1 MRFYETKTLERIGYD
16 FYCDIAN
23 RIVEARKRKGWT
35 QKKLA
40 EESKIKESKITSIE
54 AVRMKIKLDDL
65 EKLSKCLDVTVN
77 WLIDA
82 EIDSQ
87 IGECLYLIW
96 LERLEDFKLYQRST
110 SKRLAFLEYER
121 ELNKA
126 EIKVDNCRERV
137 FVKLVG
143 VPITDEEIRD
153 KFPKLTTQDE
163 EIIKPSKNKEEEKC
177 NKN

>member
-1 MRFYETKTLERIGYD
+1 MRYIEKETMERVGYD

-23 RIVEARKRKGWT
+23 RIIEARKRKGWT

-40 EESKIKESKITSIE
+40 EESKINESKIASMET
-54 AVRMKIKLDDL
+54 VRTKIKLADL
-65 EKLSKCLDVTVN
+65 EKLSNVLDVTVN

-87 IGECLYLIW
+87 IGDCLYLIW
-96 LERLEDFKLYQRST
+96 PENLETCKLYQQST

-121 ELNKA
+121 KLNKIGVQA
-126 EIKVDNCRERV
+126 DSCRQRV

-143 VPITDEEIRD
+143 VPITDDEIRD
-153 KFPKLTTQDE
+153 KFPKLISQDE
-163 EIIKPSKNKEEEKC
+163 EIIKPKNKED
-177 NKN
+177 

>member
-1 MRFYETKTLERIGYD
+1 MRFYETQTMERIGYD

-23 RIVEARKRKGWT
+23 RIVEARKQKGWT

-40 EESKIKESKITSIE
+40 EESKINESKIASMET
-54 AVRMKIKLDDL
+54 VRMKIKLDDL

-87 IGECLYLIW
+87 IGECLYLIFP
-96 LERLEDFKLYQRST
+96 ENHKDFKLYQKST
-110 SKRLAFLEYER
+110 SKRMAFLEFEKK
-121 ELNKA
+121 LNK
-126 EIKVDNCRERV
+126 IGVRLDTCRERV

-143 VPITDEEIRD
+143 IPVTDNEIRD
-153 KFPKLTTQDE
+153 KFPKLTSQDE
-163 EIIKPSKNKEEEKC
+163 EIIKPSYQN
-177 NKN
+177 